1 MYFLFR
7 RQIVDPDDLEFQEMT
22 KERRYED
29 RMEVTWDKGSSGLV
43 FWTDE
48 QFWRET
54 GHGDSD
60 EADDWDVDMEGYEVE
75 GGGDLVSL
83 GTVHK

>member
-1 MYFLFR
+1 
-7 RQIVDPDDLEFQEMT
+7 MT

-83 GTVHK
+83 RIVHKC

>member
-1 MYFLFR
+1 
-7 RQIVDPDDLEFQEMT
+7 
-22 KERRYED
+22 
-29 RMEVTWDKGSSGLV
+29 MEVTWDKGSSGLV

-75 GGGDLVSL
+75 GGGDLVSFKQPQFNHAEIINQIYPL
-83 GTVHK
+83 MIGYN